1 MYYPKSQIKPNLYT
15 NGNEYILSTSK
26 TEYKGYYYEI
36 STGQLYTGKNPST
49 KPNILLLPIIINS
62 VPALTQNFP
71 LDSYLVTIPVAPIIQ
86 NPLIPNGEDT
96 PLNYNLFNSYPKR
109 NEFKNRLMPIFN
121 PTLPTDQ
128 DKQNGQFN
136 RYFCKKTNELKYLE
150 IDKETHTKLQ
160 TKDLQIAWDLYE
172 PASLLWVIKGNQET
186 VFNTNKASVF
196 KIEQNQKW
204 NGFPQYFK
212 ENYLKYH
219 PSQDTELAAKNQA
232 KENYLKYYQIKDI
245 NNLYTPGGEFT
256 TKNGQN
262 YIGFYHIHKG
272 TIPMVGKTHTQY
284 FHETLYP
291 TQLSLNKNSK
301 FSQILASIALVEAL
315 PANSNIDNLN
325 NLNNIITLDNP
336 IFFPLEALDTN
347 FLTKPDP
354 YKQDPYK
361 PDPYKPDPYK
371 QDQ

>member
-15 NGNEYILSTSK
+15 NGGEFILSTTK
-26 TEYKGYYYEI
+26 EDYKGDYYKI
-36 STGQLYTGKNPST
+36 SSGKLYSGKDPT
-49 KPNILLLPIIINS
+49 DKPNILLIKPINVTQPTNPTNEVPITYALDVGKEENNILSILDPNEYFTNINQS
-62 VPALTQNFP
+62 TPPPIRFIP
-71 LDSYLVTIPVAPIIQ
+71 L
-86 NPLIPNGEDT
+86 
-96 PLNYNLFNSYPKR
+96 
-109 NEFKNRLMPIFN
+109 FN

-160 TKDLQIAWDLYE
+160 AKDPQIAWDLYE
-172 PASLLWVIKGNQET
+172 PASLLWVIKGNQEI
-186 VFNTNKASVF
+186 VFNTNKTSVF

-204 NGFPQYFK
+204 YGFSQYFR

-219 PSQDTELAAKNQA
+219 PSQDTELTAQNKA

-272 TIPMVGKTHTQY
+272 TIPMAGKTHTQY

-291 TQLSLNKNSK
+291 TKLSLNKNSK
-301 FSQILASIALVEAL
+301 FSEILASIVFIE
-315 PANSNIDNLN
+315 DN
-325 NLNNIITLDNP
+325 NP
-336 IFFPLEALDTN
+336 TNPVDPTTPGDPNPKPPDTEEPTPPEGPI
-347 FLTKPDP
+347 L
-354 YKQDPYK
+354 
-361 PDPYKPDPYK
+361 
-371 QDQ
+371 

>member
-86 NPLIPNGEDT
+86 NPSIPNGEDT

-128 DKQNGQFN
+128 DKQKGQFN
-136 RYFCKKTNELKYLE
+136 IYFCKKTNELKYLE
-150 IDKETHTKLQ
+150 IDKETYDQLKA
-160 TKDLQIAWDLYE
+160 KDSKIAWDLYE
-172 PASLLWVIKGNQET
+172 PASLLWVIKGTQET
-186 VFNTNKASVF
+186 VFNTNKTSVF

-204 NGFPQYFK
+204 HGFSQYFK
-212 ENYLKYH
+212 ENY
-219 PSQDTELAAKNQA
+219 S
-232 KENYLKYYQIKDI
+232 KYY
-245 NNLYTPGGEFT
+245 LG
-256 TKNGQN
+256 
-262 YIGFYHIHKG
+262 
-272 TIPMVGKTHTQY
+272 
-284 FHETLYP
+284 
-291 TQLSLNKNSK
+291 S
-301 FSQILASIALVEAL
+301 
-315 PANSNIDNLN
+315 
-325 NLNNIITLDNP
+325 
-336 IFFPLEALDTN
+336 
-347 FLTKPDP
+347 
-354 YKQDPYK
+354 
-361 PDPYKPDPYK
+361 
-371 QDQ
+371 